1 MAVIYNGLIIS
12 TRKSAGGMNFYKRKG
27 VQCLRNKPVRSAGY
41 VQSAAQNQQNSVFR
55 LVSDFKNNTPNVD
68 VLVRGGWGESV
79 RGKGRTPFNNFSS
92 ALLKA
97 ITRDAQGNLLRG
109 EAKIASMV
117 DFNDNPGKVFRD
129 KCPLTKSAYE
139 SLGEGAV
146 LSVAAG
152 DGATGITLTIP
163 KSVIDAWK
171 AKLPVSYDQGTPVTQ
186 DMVFL
191 TSSSFAD
198 SIKVPFF
205 VAAPELSGTDV
216 TVNFP
221 DAVLTAGQSAEVA
234 YGAYPGEVGDYGKAM
249 DYAIGSIGLLTV
261 EA

>member
-55 LVSDFKNNTPNVD
+55 LVSNFKNDTPNME

-92 ALLKA
+92 ELLKA

-109 EAKIASMV
+109 EAKVESMV
-117 DFNDNPGKVFRD
+117 AFSENPGKVFRE

-139 SLGEGAV
+139 ALGEGAALEV
-146 LSVAAG
+146 TTG
-152 DGATGITLTIP
+152 DGATGVTLSIP
-163 KSVIDAWK
+163 KAVIDAWK
-171 AKLPVSYDQGTPVTQ
+171 AKLPASYDQGTAVTQ
-186 DMVFL
+186 DIVFL
-191 TSSSFAD
+191 KSASMSAD
-198 SIKVPFF
+198 SKLPFA
-205 VAAPELSGTDV
+205 VAAPEVSGDDVIVHFPDV
-216 TVNFP
+216 T
-221 DAVLTAGQSAEVA
+221 LTAGQTAEVA
-234 YGAYPGEVGDYGKAM
+234 YGAYPGAVGDFGKAP
-249 DYAIGSIGLLTV
+249 DYAIGSVGLLVV
-261 EA
+261 EG

>member
-27 VQCLRNKPVRSAGY
+27 IQCLRNKPVRSAGY

-97 ITRDAQGNLLRG
+97 ITRDEQGNLLRG

-146 LSVAAG
+146 LSVATG
-152 DGATGITLTIP
+152 DGATGVTLTIP

-198 SIKVPFF
+198 SVKVPFF

-249 DYAIGSIGLLTV
+249 DYAIGSVGLLTV